1 MCVCVHARGCPR
13 TGGFPCLPCSPA
25 SRPGRPCPSARTS
38 TLLPSSC
45 LSHPGRLLPPPPA
58 SSLEGAP
65 ASNSSP
71 TLRAAAVAL
80 CSEGSWCGLSLL
92 PDRRPAHCLSLLLGP
107 RTRSPAPGRAPCRW
121 QSQWSRRPPPLHPHP
136 IRTLSRG
143 SRPKPGQQRGSLYSS
158 YNKPPLVPLPRGLF
172 PCASVRGHQ
181 RGLRAAEGLGGL
193 GAKREDL
200 GGCQGR
206 GGQDTEGP
214 SSSLAQSG

>member
-1 MCVCVHARGCPR
+1 MCVCTRVGAHGPKASLVCPARRPPGLGVPVPR
-13 TGGFPCLPCSPA
+13 PARPLCCLPRVCHTQA
-25 SRPGRPCPSARTS
+25 ACSRPR
-38 TLLPSSC
+38 L
-45 LSHPGRLLPPPPA
+45 HPLWKEPP
-58 SSLEGAP
+58 L
-65 ASNSSP
+65 P

-107 RTRSPAPGRAPCRW
+107 WTRSPAPGRAPCRW

-181 RGLRAAEGLGGL
+181 QGLRAAEGLGGL

>member
-1 MCVCVHARGCPR
+1 MGAHGPEASLVCPARRPPGLGVPVPR
-13 TGGFPCLPCSPA
+13 PARPLCCLPRVCHTQA
-25 SRPGRPCPSARTS
+25 ACSRPR
-38 TLLPSSC
+38 L
-45 LSHPGRLLPPPPA
+45 HPLWKEPP
-58 SSLEGAP
+58 L
-65 ASNSSP
+65 P

-107 RTRSPAPGRAPCRW
+107 WTRSPAPGRAPCRW